1 MATTYAPRQA
11 RTQRQAKQAEAAHL
25 EGSSHA
31 AIGFVAGIGLGLI
44 TTGAH
49 HGDPALTHAII
60 RDGLFGFLTAGLSLL
75 PDADHPDAS
84 FAHAGG
90 PISHVVSHVIS
101 LLFGGHRQGFHSIP
115 GTAVMCAVV
124 ASCSLWWPN
133 RWALGGLALLLAIC
147 IAAGLRATRFIRHK
161 FDAFMVGAAIAG
173 LSVWVVRADLWWLCA
188 LGMALHIAADMRS
201 GHGCALFWPF
211 YGGRIGGDGRQP
223 VDRERPVTKRPPAAP
238 GPRPA
243 RTKRTPPAGLPVPV
257 LEETGRHLGWQQGEL
272 CPACVTRDHGDCV
285 DKGCQCTRGKHLAR
299 PGARTSR
306 PPAGPD
312 DGGPVPF

>member
-1 MATTYAPRQA
+1 MAATYAPRQA
-11 RTQRQAKQAEAAHL
+11 RTQRQARQAEAVRL

-49 HGDPALTHAII
+49 HGDTATADAIV

-90 PISHVVSHVIS
+90 PISYVLSHVIA
-101 LLFGGHRQGFHSIP
+101 LLFGGHRQGMHSIP
-115 GTAVMCAVV
+115 GTAVFTAIV

-133 RWALGGLALLLAIC
+133 KWALAGLALGLAIC
-147 IAAGLRATRFIRHK
+147 IAAGLRATKFIRGK
-161 FDAFMVGAAIAG
+161 LEAFLAGAMLAG
-173 LSVWVVRADLWWLCA
+173 MSVWVVRADLWWLCA

-201 GHGCALFWPF
+201 GHGCALLWPF

-223 VDRERPVTKRPPAAP
+223 AGKRPVTKRAPAAS
-238 GPRPA
+238 GSRPA
-243 RTKRTPPAGLPVPV
+243 RAKRAPGGVPVPV

-272 CPACVTRDHGDCV
+272 CPACVTRDHRDCV
-285 DKGCQCTRGKHLAR
+285 DKGCQCTRGQHPSR
-299 PGARTSR
+299 PGTRIDRLPHAPDPEE
-306 PPAGPD
+306 PP
-312 DGGPVPF
+312 F

>member
-11 RTQRQAKQAEAAHL
+11 RTQRQAIGQAEAVHI

-49 HGDPALTHAII
+49 HGDTALVDAIV

-90 PISHVVSHVIS
+90 PVSYVVSHVIA
-101 LLFGGHRQGFHSIP
+101 LLFGGHRQGMHSIP
-115 GTAVMCAVV
+115 GTVLFSVIV

-133 RWALGGLALLLAIC
+133 RWALAGLALGLAIC
-147 IAAGLRATRFIRHK
+147 IAAALRATRFIRGK
-161 FDAFMVGAAIAG
+161 LEAFVAGALLAG
-173 LSVWVVRADLWWLCA
+173 MSVWVVRADLWWLCA
-188 LGMALHIAADMRS
+188 LGMALHIAEDLRS
-201 GHGCALFWPF
+201 GHGCALLWPF
-211 YGGRIGGDGRQP
+211 YGGRIGGDGKQP
-223 VDRERPVTKRPPAAP
+223 AARKRPVTKRTPAAP

-243 RTKRTPPAGLPVPV
+243 RTKRSTPGGMPVPV
-257 LEETGRHLGWQQGEL
+257 LEDGKHLTWQQGEL
-272 CPACVTRDHGDCV
+272 CPACVTRDHRDCV
-285 DKGCQCTRGKHLAR
+285 DKGCQCTRGKHPAR
-299 PGARTSR
+299 PGARTDR
-306 PPAGPD
+306 LPHAPDPEEPP
-312 DGGPVPF
+312 F